1 VGTTGWCFSSILPI
15 AWRHATISAWFTT
28 SLMHSHMITSYRFGG
43 AYRFTWFGALSEHNW
58 TVPYWSSLR
67 LFWPHLIWTFG
78 WTYGWIYG
86 YMDQMYGWICGISFK
101 RLIHIDTL
109 SLKRLWALRSQSR
122 QASMV
127 RFLKLSDSRSFRRLL
142 SFNLS
147 APKLHVSYC

>member
-1 VGTTGWCFSSILPI
+1 
-15 AWRHATISAWFTT
+15 
-28 SLMHSHMITSYRFGG
+28 
-43 AYRFTWFGALSEHNW
+43 
-58 TVPYWSSLR
+58 
-67 LFWPHLIWTFG
+67 
-78 WTYGWIYG
+78 
-86 YMDQMYGWICGISFK
+86 MDQMYVWICGISFK

-127 RFLKLSDSRSFRRLL
+127 RFLKLSDSRSFRRLV